1 MFKIKNGEYKSMN
14 VEKNKK
20 ELWIDE
26 ELHKDIKIFA
36 IKTNSNIEA
45 ATRMLIMLGM
55 CSHKEAKNN
64 D

>member
-1 MFKIKNGEYKSMN
+1 MKMN

-20 ELWIDE
+20 ALWIDE

-36 IKTNSNIEA
+36 IQINSNIEA
-45 ATRMLIMLGM
+45 ATRMLIVLGK
-55 CSHKEAKNN
+55 CAYEEAKKN

>member
-1 MFKIKNGEYKSMN
+1 MN

-20 ELWIDE
+20 ALWIDE

-36 IKTNSNIEA
+36 IQTNSNIEA